1 MIKLTKEELDAF
13 FPQLV
18 NQIQSHHNMKDI
30 AEDLFIKNTPT
41 RGLCIRSNYFAAIG
55 HDDIYLQYVMDHVI
69 IEPRFYLVARTLI
82 EVTLY
87 TCKEEFELARTIDKA
102 NGKTKQ
108 NFELN

>member
-1 MIKLTKEELDAF
+1 MIKLSKEELNLF

-18 NQIQSHHNMKDI
+18 IQIQSHHNMLDV
-30 AEDLFIKNTPT
+30 AEDLFVKNKPT
-41 RGLCIRSNYFAAIG
+41 RGLCLRSNYFAAIG

-87 TCKEEFELARTIDKA
+87 SSKEEFELARTVDKA
-102 NGKTKQ
+102 NGMKQ